1 MKKYFDIKNIII
13 LLLIASTALVA
24 INPNGII
31 PNRTKY
37 HVKIDSIPYP
47 VHDTVSVDSLV
58 EVVVEVP
65 VEVQIPYAV
74 HDTIPTPVDTANI
87 LKIYYTQNFT
97 KEDLKLP
104 NNQGTITL
112 NQTISQNKIVST
124 EFKANI
130 TPKIKK
136 DTIFLPEP
144 KKNQLYFGVLTGVSD
159 RNVISNVGV
168 GLLYKT
174 KEDKIFKI
182 TTGVANRLQ
191 TDVTGTFFPYVEGGV
206 YWKIKTKKSY

>member
-1 MKKYFDIKNIII
+1 MKKYLDIKNIII
-13 LLLIASTALVA
+13 LVLFASTAIIA
-24 INPNGII
+24 INPKGIM

-37 HVKIDSIPYP
+37 HEIIDS
-47 VHDTVSVDSLV
+47 
-58 EVVVEVP
+58 
-65 VEVQIPYAV
+65 IPYAV
-74 HDTIPTPVDTANI
+74 HDTITVDSLVEVGYEVPVEVKIPYAVHDTVPTPVDTANI
-87 LKIYYTQNFT
+87 LKIFYVKNLI

-112 NQTISQNKIVST
+112 NQTVTENKIVST

-130 TPKIKK
+130 TPKVKK

-144 KKNQLYFGVLTGVSD
+144 KKNQVYFGIVTGVSD
-159 RNVISNVGV
+159 RNVISNVGL
-168 GLLYKT
+168 GFLYKT
-174 KEDKIFKI
+174 KEDKIFKV

-191 TDVTGTFFPYVEGGV
+191 ADVTGTFFPYVEGGV